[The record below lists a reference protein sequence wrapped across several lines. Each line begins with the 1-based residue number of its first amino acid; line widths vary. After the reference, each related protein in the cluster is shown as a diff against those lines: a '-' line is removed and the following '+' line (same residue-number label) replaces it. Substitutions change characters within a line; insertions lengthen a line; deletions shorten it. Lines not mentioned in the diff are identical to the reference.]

1 MTTLEFNSSLLALKP
16 RLQGLAIKLTAD
28 SDKAR
33 DLVQETYLKAIS
45 SKDKF
50 HDFTNLGGWV
60 FTIMKNS
67 FINDY
72 RRTLKRNTII
82 DESEELFYINQNQNI
97 DSISPE
103 SDYSTGE
110 IEMAIESLS
119 NEFKIPFKMCLE
131 GYRYKEIADELHLK
145 IGTVKSRIF
154 LTRQKL
160 MIILK
165 EYKR

>member
-1 MTTLEFNSSLLALKP
+1 MEFNSSLLKLKP
-16 RLQGLAIKLTAD
+16 RLQGLAIKLTSN

-33 DLVQETYLKAIS
+33 DLVQDTYLKAMIS
-45 SKDKF
+45 REQYN
-50 HDFTNLGGWV
+50 DFTNLGGWV

-67 FINDY
+67 FINNY
-72 RRTLKRNTII
+72 RRSVKKNTMI
-82 DESEELFYINQNQNI
+82 DDSAELYYINQQQVI

-103 SDYSTGE
+103 SDYLDSE
-110 IEMAIESLS
+110 IQMAIDSLS
-119 NEFKIPFKMCLE
+119 SEFREPFMMCLE
-131 GYRYKEIADELHLK
+131 GYRYKEIADEIHLK

-165 EYKR
+165 DYKK